1 MNLPLLLSLLFFSVL
16 SYSQVIFTP
25 KSAIIDTDSLYLA
38 PRITVTFMGRSIS
51 EADTVRYFYIKADQK
66 LSEQIKTDTLLS
78 LEESLFELSLVDSLR
93 EVKGLLS
100 FLRKGSRV
108 DKHDLLRAIPSI
120 LPIRIESWSAFRV
133 SSPFGLRYHPITEKL
148 HNHSGIDLPQ
158 PMYTP
163 VYATA
168 DGIVN
173 RIVYQPAG
181 LGLAIYLRHE
191 SGYVTVYGHLVDHG
205 VQVGEF
211 IERGQ
216 QIARV
221 GSSGISTGPH
231 LHYSVL
237 ERGLPVDPA
246 DFCFL
251 LLNEMNKTSSSRQ
264 LSPKR

>member
-1 MNLPLLLSLLFFSVL
+1 MGKAISESDTASHLYRKTDQNLSNQIMTDTSLTL
-16 SYSQVIFTP
+16 Q
-25 KSAIIDTDSLYLA
+25 DSLSRL
-38 PRITVTFMGRSIS
+38 V
-51 EADTVRYFYIKADQK
+51 
-66 LSEQIKTDTLLS
+66 
-78 LEESLFELSLVDSLR
+78 LVDSLLA
-93 EVKGLLS
+93 VKVLLS
-100 FLRKGSRV
+100 SLTKGSKVVKHRFLR
-108 DKHDLLRAIPSI
+108 DIPSI
-120 LPIRIESWSAFRV
+120 LPIRIESWSAFRI

-181 LGLAIYLRHE
+181 LGLAVYLRHE

-205 VQVGEF
+205 VEVGEF
-211 IERGQ
+211 VERGQ

-231 LHYSVL
+231 LHYAVL

-251 LLNEMNKTSSSRQ
+251 LLDEMNRE
-264 LSPKR
+264 PVRKR